1 MTETTSKIVTA
12 ALAADATIPKQRVDA
27 AMRTLR
33 GEADATQPEPR
44 VVRTPEA
51 CRILGV
57 HKKTLRA
64 WSARGVLTPCF
75 GANPRQR
82 IGYTAESVRAIL
94 AGRKV

>member
-1 MTETTSKIVTA
+1 MTETTSKVLTA
-12 ALAADATIPKQRVDA
+12 ILAADSTIPRQRADA

-33 GEADATQPEPR
+33 GEADAQQPEPR

-51 CRILGV
+51 SRILGV

-64 WSARGVLTPCF
+64 WADRGVLTPCF

-82 IGYTAESVRAIL
+82 IGYTADSVRAIL
-94 AGRKV
+94 AGRKA